1 MNTITLEDDAEA
13 GGWKAG
19 DTVVVASTD
28 FNFEQA
34 ERFTIAS
41 VDGNAVTI
49 EGDLNYVHFGEM
61 YEGLDMRAEVGMLTR
76 NIKARHA
83 RDSRNL
89 WHIQYNARRLREL
102 CTFL

>member
-1 MNTITLEDDAEA
+1 MLMDRMNTITLEDDAEA

-19 DTVVVASTD
+19 DTVIIASTD

-41 VDGNAVTI
+41 VNGNSVTI
-49 EGDLNYVHFGEM
+49 EGDLNYLHFGEI

-76 NIKARHA
+76 NIKARFKQPSA
-83 RDSRNL
+83 
-89 WHIQYNARRLREL
+89 EL
-102 CTFL
+102 MQ